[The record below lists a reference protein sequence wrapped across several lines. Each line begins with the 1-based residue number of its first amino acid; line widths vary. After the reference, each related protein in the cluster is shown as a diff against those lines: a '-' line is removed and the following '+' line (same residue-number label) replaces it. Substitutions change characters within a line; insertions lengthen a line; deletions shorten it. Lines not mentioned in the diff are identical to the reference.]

1 MITYKLMI
9 HSMHPHVMFMH
20 SVWEVSAMLVMVVW
34 FIGRLLL
41 TYRN

>member
-1 MITYKLMI
+1 MITYKLVI
-9 HSMHPHVMFMH
+9 HSMHPHVTFAH
-20 SVWEVSAMLVMVVW
+20 SVWEVLAMLAMVVW

>member
-1 MITYKLMI
+1 MITYKLVI
-9 HSMHPHVMFMH
+9 HSMHPHVTFVH
-20 SVWEVSAMLVMVVW
+20 SVWEVSAMLAMVVW